1 MTHYKGQQDHD
12 LHNEDGS
19 HRSTPPSAL
28 GRVLEAYEPRIRR
41 HLAKH
46 AETTEW
52 FMITWQADDGQG
64 MFHALRGTYAEAEAW
79 ATSTLAVPY
88 RMITSDTEVVAAF
101 GRRKYEED

>member
-19 HRSTPPSAL
+19 HRGSPRTANGRAL
-28 GRVLEAYEPRIRR
+28 ESYEPRIRN

-52 FMITWQADDGQG
+52 FMITWQADDGQD
-64 MFHALRGTYAEAEAW
+64 MFHALKGTYADAERW
-79 ATSTLAVPY
+79 AMSTLAVPF
-88 RMITSDTEVVAAF
+88 RMIASDTEVVASF
-101 GRRKYEED
+101 GRRKHEED